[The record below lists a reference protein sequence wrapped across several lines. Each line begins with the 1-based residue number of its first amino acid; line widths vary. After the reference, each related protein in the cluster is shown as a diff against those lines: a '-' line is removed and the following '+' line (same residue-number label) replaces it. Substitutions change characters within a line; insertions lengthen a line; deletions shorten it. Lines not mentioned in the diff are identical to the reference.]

1 MIIFTHHTGEP
12 HGILGAQVAATFF
25 QRKLSIPSIVV
36 GIERDFSKE
45 ELFRFL
51 DEYCEGR
58 WSPTGKP
65 PPSIQQSCGVTS
77 PAPVVREKTVAFSH
91 LCGRK
96 DLIELAK
103 ELKQEGFITI
113 LGGPQVRQDYDGEP
127 EIDSYPHRFRGLKSI
142 FDLAFHG
149 PVSGLSSKHLGLR
162 GVLLDEPW
170 TKDIFLEVD
179 WSNIYTFSDSLKKL
193 EVRLGQVLNAVGCP
207 YANNLQAVTL
217 PPPINLRKMGIPE
230 LEVQSEGCIFCDV
243 SRDKGYH
250 GIVERDKVIT
260 QIAGLP
266 EIDGK
271 KIPFEIIDEYPI
283 RSLGKLFEDTE
294 RDKIKLSQINL
305 VCRVDDINAHAS
317 KLVDILSVS
326 QRLDVKI
333 MFASIGFES
342 FSDQLL
348 QYFCKGITLAD
359 IVKCVETL
367 RYLKNRFGSHFL
379 YRRDEGANHGF
390 IRPTPWDDSETVMEV
405 DRNIFLHRF
414 FDDILPEH
422 STPLIIHHASHLG
435 DWIRQIESTTGI
447 TFSREGTWI
456 EWWNPSSKTGSKPA
470 CRQAGIEVAEGSS
483 DKK

>member
-1 MIIFTHHTGEP
+1 MIIFTHHTAEP

-25 QRKLSIPSIVV
+25 ERKFSTPSIVV
-36 GIERDFSKE
+36 GIERNFSKE
-45 ELFRFL
+45 RLLHFI
-51 DEYCEGR
+51 DKYYGGR
-58 WSPTGKP
+58 WSPTDKP
-65 PPSIQQSCGVTS
+65 SSSVEGSCGVTFPPS
-77 PAPVVREKTVAFSH
+77 VEGERLIAFSH

-96 DLIELAK
+96 DLIELAQ
-103 ELKQEGFITI
+103 ELKQEGFVAI

-127 EIDSYPHRFRGLKSI
+127 EVDSYPHRFRGLKSI

-149 PVSGLSSKHLGLR
+149 PVSGFRQEHLGLR
-162 GVLLDEPW
+162 GTIIEHPW
-170 TKDIFLEVD
+170 AADIYLEVD
-179 WSNIYTFSDSLKKL
+179 WSNIYTFSDGLKKL

-207 YANNLQAVTL
+207 YAKKAQRVTL
-217 PPPINLRKMGIPE
+217 PAPTNLRNMSIPE

-250 GIVERDKVIT
+250 GTVERDKVIT

-266 EIDGK
+266 EMEGR
-271 KIPFEIIDEYPI
+271 KIPFELIDEYPI
-283 RSLGKLFEDTE
+283 RSVGKLLEET
-294 RDKIKLSQINL
+294 RKHGIKLSQINL
-305 VCRVDDINAHAS
+305 VCRVDDINAHTS
-317 KLVDILSVS
+317 DLDDILSLA

-342 FSDQLL
+342 FSDRLL
-348 QYFCKGITLAD
+348 QYFCKGITVAD

-367 RYLKNRFGSHFL
+367 RHLKDRFGSHFL

-414 FDDILPEH
+414 FEDILPEH

-435 DWIRQIESTTGI
+435 DWIRQIESATGM
-447 TFSREGTWI
+447 TFRRDGTWI
-456 EWWNPSSKTGSKPA
+456 EWWNP
-470 CRQAGIEVAEGSS
+470 
-483 DKK
+483 